1 MILIVLGIVLGVV
14 GAVIVPWIITPGY
27 SVYFAVG
34 ILAALDSVFGGIYA
48 NMNKK
53 FNMAIFVSGLIC
65 NALLACAIILL
76 GEKLGLDLYMA
87 IVVVFGTRLFNN
99 FSSIRHHII
108 LNYTLKKKEKMPES
122 VDNKE
127 KTEEIQ

>member
-1 MILIVLGIVLGVV
+1 MILAVVGIVAGILI
-14 GAVIVPWIITPGY
+14 ALSVPWIITPGY

-48 NMNKK
+48 SMNKR
-53 FNMAIFVSGLIC
+53 FNMAIFISGLIC
-65 NALLACAIILL
+65 NALLACAIIFL

-99 FSSIRHHII
+99 FSSIRHRLIVSYNEKI
-108 LNYTLKKKEKMPES
+108 KKKNSSSDKKDVSKEEK
-122 VDNKE
+122 
-127 KTEEIQ
+127 